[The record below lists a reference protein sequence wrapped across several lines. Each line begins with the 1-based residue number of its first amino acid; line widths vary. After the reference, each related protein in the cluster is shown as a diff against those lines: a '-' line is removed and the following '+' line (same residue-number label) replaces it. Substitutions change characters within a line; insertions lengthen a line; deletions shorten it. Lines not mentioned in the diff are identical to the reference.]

1 MTEAFERAIGHLIRE
16 NKFDLH
22 GQLAFEFEEVR
33 GVQDAV
39 TPEPV
44 DRSEVRSAVNSHAP
58 GVLQEPFVE
67 QLVSVADVLVHI
79 EAQVRARSC

>member
-1 MTEAFERAIGHLIRE
+1 
-16 NKFDLH
+16 
-22 GQLAFEFEEVR
+22 
-33 GVQDAV
+33 
-39 TPEPV
+39 
-44 DRSEVRSAVNSHAP
+44 VNSHAP